1 MTWPMKLVS
10 SPPEIMMRQLD
21 QRGAI
26 TIRLSI
32 VMSLARLLPV
42 RVVVLKT
49 KSEIVESADVIKFRA
64 FIELLSTIEHFHL

>member
-1 MTWPMKLVS
+1 MKLVS

-64 FIELLSTIEHFHL
+64 FIELLSTIEHFRLR